1 MGRVLG
7 PLVVCALAA
16 GSGVHAETV
25 YKCVAGGQT
34 IYQQTPC
41 ARNQQQQT
49 IQLQDSAPAD
59 GRVAPMPEAPA
70 PRADEAAPPSPAV
83 LTAPPPVLFACTR
96 ATDGT
101 SYTSSN
107 GNPEPY
113 LAPFGVLGA
122 VDQPIAD
129 VYGSRNAAVASAPE
143 LNRGRGNAAAVAT
156 SNYVWVQDQCRQLG
170 PGEACRALRD
180 DAEANQRK
188 IRNAFKSERP
198 PLEAKDAQLQAQL
211 RGCG

>member
-1 MGRVLG
+1 MRRLLV
-7 PLVVCALAA
+7 PLVVLTVATGAHV
-16 GSGVHAETV
+16 SAETV
-25 YKCVAGGQT
+25 YKCQAGGQT

-41 ARNQQQQT
+41 AKNQHQQT

-59 GRVAPMPEAPA
+59 GRVAPMPGPPA
-70 PRADEAAPPSPAV
+70 PRDEASATTPPPDP
-83 LTAPPPVLFACTR
+83 TAPPPVLFGCIR
-96 ATDGT
+96 ATDGKP
-101 SYTSSN
+101 YTSSN

-113 LAPFGVLGA
+113 MAPLGVLGA
-122 VDQPIAD
+122 VSQPLAD

-170 PGEACRALRD
+170 PAEACRALRD
-180 DAEANQRK
+180 DAEANQRQ
-188 IRNAFKSERP
+188 IRNAFKSDRG

-211 RGCG
+211 KGCG

>member
-1 MGRVLG
+1 MRPSLAMFTAI
-7 PLVVCALAA
+7 ALATA
-16 GSGVHAETV
+16 GHASAETV
-25 YKCVAGGQT
+25 YKCQAGGQT

-41 ARNQQQQT
+41 SRNQHQQT

-59 GRVAPMPEAPA
+59 GRVAPMPDPPA
-70 PRADEAAPPSPAV
+70 RRDDMAATSPPPVTMAQ
-83 LTAPPPVLFACTR
+83 PPVLFGCIR
-96 ATDGT
+96 ATDGKP
-101 SYTSSN
+101 YTSGN

-113 LAPFGVLGA
+113 MAPLGVLGA
-122 VDQPIAD
+122 VSQSLAD

-143 LNRGRGNAAAVAT
+143 LNRGKGNAAAVAT

-170 PGEACRALRD
+170 PAEACRALRD

-188 IRNAFKSERP
+188 IRNAFKSDRG

-211 RGCG
+211 KGCG